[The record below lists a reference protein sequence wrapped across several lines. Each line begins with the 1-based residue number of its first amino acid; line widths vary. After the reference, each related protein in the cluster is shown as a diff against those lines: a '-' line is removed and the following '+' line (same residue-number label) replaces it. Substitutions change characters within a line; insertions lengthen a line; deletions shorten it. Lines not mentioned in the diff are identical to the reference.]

1 MRPRA
6 LNRDAARRSIAP
18 VEHED
23 RTESRF
29 ATEVRFLVV
38 VAFALAVICGALIA
52 QPFWGNGAML
62 AILAVGIVVYLI
74 AKYVPGISRQ
84 TPRTH

>member
-1 MRPRA
+1 
-6 LNRDAARRSIAP
+6 LNRGAARRSIAP
-18 VEHED
+18 VEHDD

-29 ATEVRFLVV
+29 ATEIRFLVV

-52 QPFWGNGAML
+52 QPFWGNGAMV
-62 AILAVGIVVYLI
+62 AILAVGIVIYLI
-74 AKYVPGISRQ
+74 AKHAPGLSSRH